1 MTINTYSPHIKS
13 KQIYS
18 VFVILQGTCDA
29 ERAVAAALKV

>member
-1 MTINTYSPHIKS
+1 MYI
-13 KQIYS
+13 